1 MANQL
6 STTGSVAAA
15 FSAYED
21 DRRPATAAI
30 VLANRGNAHDEILE
44 IAEQR
49 APDGF
54 ESIDEFSSTEEL
66 RSIVNGYKQ
75 TALFDKQ
82 RLQS

>member
-1 MANQL
+1 M
-6 STTGSVAAA
+6 STSGNVAEA
-15 FSAYED
+15 FAAYED

-44 IAEQR
+44 IAERR

-54 ESIDEFSSTEEL
+54 DSIDEFSSTEEL
-66 RSIVNGYKQ
+66 GLIVNGYKQ

-82 RLQS
+82 RLKT